1 MKKKA
6 LITVASIALVLCV
19 AAGAT
24 LAWLQDK
31 TQEVKNTFTV
41 GDVDIAMSET
51 VNGVTKNTDTTGSDI
66 TNNSFKMIPGATLSK
81 DPKVIVNSGSE
92 ACWLF
97 VEIDES
103 TNFGTFMEYDIAEG
117 WNAVQAG
124 SNVYYRVVDAAT
136 AAAGATYSVLKDNKV
151 TVRDG
156 VTKAQLDALT
166 PATLPTLNFKAYA
179 IQSANL
185 INDAYV
191 AVTTAAEAW
200 AVVNAE

>member
-51 VNGVTKNTDTTGSDI
+51 VNGVTKNTDSTGSDI

-81 DPKVIVNSGSE
+81 NPKVIVNSGSE

-97 VEIDES
+97 VEVEES
-103 TNFGTFMEYDIAEG
+103 TNFDTFLDYSIAEG
-117 WNAVQAG
+117 WNAIQEK

-136 AAAGATYSVLKDNKV
+136 AATGATYSVLEGDKV
-151 TVRDG
+151 IVRSE

-166 PATLPTLNFKAYA
+166 STTYPTLNFKAYA

-185 INDAYV
+185 SDENG
-191 AVTTAAEAW
+191 AVTTAAAAW